1 MKTMHDAKC
10 KMQKVTPVAVVR
22 LGALA
27 RLGAVAL
34 CILNLVLATA
44 CAKAK
49 AAELVPDGPPLAM
62 SQPPP
67 RVITP
72 ADEVPVASPPPPPSP
87 EPTATAA
94 APPKPAQSRPRVD
107 SKPEPPPAVVTQPV
121 TPPPATPEPLE
132 VRSVPS
138 AAAAAEERKVR
149 DVMQRAQKDLVRVT
163 PQRLSAEGKSQYD
176 QARRFYEQAD
186 EALKEKNFVYAM
198 KLAENAA
205 TLAAELAA
213 R

>member
-1 MKTMHDAKC
+1 
-10 KMQKVTPVAVVR
+10 MQNVGPIAS
-22 LGALA
+22 A
-27 RLGAVAL
+27 RLGAFARLGVFAF
-34 CILNLVLATA
+34 CILHFALLTA

-49 AAELVPDGPPLAM
+49 AADLGPDGPPLAM
-62 SQPPP
+62 SAPPP

-72 ADEVPVASPPPPPSP
+72 VEEVAVAPPPPLPAP
-87 EPTATAA
+87 APAA
-94 APPKPAQSRPRVD
+94 AGAAPAKPATPPRPRTDPKPD
-107 SKPEPPPAVVTQPV
+107 PPPAVAAQ
-121 TPPPATPEPLE
+121 PATPTVSSPEPLE

-149 DVMQRAQKDLVRVT
+149 DVMQRAQNDLKRVT
-163 PQRLSAEGKSQYD
+163 PQRLSPEGKSQYE
-176 QARRFYEQAD
+176 QARRFYEQAE

-205 TLAAELAA
+205 TLAAGLAG